1 MIAIHKILYGKFSE
15 INTPKG
21 RVYVFLFYE
30 TKGGCKVNI
39 LVFIK
44 QVADTEA
51 RIIVSGDNKTLEIE
65 NRYAINFFDE
75 FAVEEAIRIKE
86 QTKGSQVTVCA
97 YGPPRTVEALR
108 TAIAMGADRAF
119 LIDSGSR
126 ENDDPLIVSDI
137 LAGFAKKENFDLVLC
152 GRQAIDDENA
162 NIGAMVAE
170 FLNIPHVSWITK
182 LEVLDESKVRVE
194 SEIEGGRRTL
204 EVILPALFTTQ
215 KGLNEPRVP
224 LITGVM
230 KAMRTDIPIVNPAT
244 LDIPKE
250 ALGSDASKVTVLS
263 YELPA
268 QRPPVK
274 IIEGKTPVEKAKELV
289 RMLKENTKIL

>member
-1 MIAIHKILYGKFSE
+1 M
-15 INTPKG
+15 
-21 RVYVFLFYE
+21 
-30 TKGGCKVNI
+30 NI

-51 RIIVSGDNKTLEIE
+51 RILINGDNRTLEIE
-65 NRYAINFFDE
+65 NKYAINFFDE

-86 QTKGSQVTVCA
+86 QTKESQVTVCT
-97 YGPPRTVEALR
+97 YGPPGAIEALR

-119 LIDSGSR
+119 LIDSTTC

-137 LAGFAKKENFDLVLC
+137 LAGFAKKENFDLILC

-162 NIGAMVAE
+162 NVGAMVAE

-182 LEVLDESKVRVE
+182 LEVLDESKARVE
-194 SEIEGGRRTL
+194 NEIEGGRRVL
-204 EVILPALFTTQ
+204 EVTLPALFTTQ

-230 KAMRTDIPIVNPAT
+230 KAMRAEIPVIDPAT

-250 ALGSDASKVTVLS
+250 ALSKDASKVTVLS
-263 YELPA
+263 YEYPA

-274 IIEGKTPVEKAKELV
+274 IIGGATPEEKARKLIHV
-289 RMLKENTKIL
+289 LKEDAKVL

>member
-1 MIAIHKILYGKFSE
+1 MTAIHKILYGNFSE

-21 RVYVFLFYE
+21 RVYVFLCYE

-39 LVFIK
+39 LVFVK

-51 RIIVSGDNKTLEIE
+51 RIIISDDSKALEIE
-65 NRYAINFFDE
+65 NKSAINFFDE
-75 FAVEEAIRIKE
+75 FAIEEAIRIKE
-86 QTKGSQVTVCA
+86 QTKESQVTVCT
-97 YGPPRTVEALR
+97 YGPPGAIEALR

-119 LIDSGSR
+119 LIDSTNC
-126 ENDDPLIVSDI
+126 ENDDPLIVADI
-137 LAGFAKKENFDLVLC
+137 LAAFAKKENYDLLLC

-162 NIGAMVAE
+162 NTGPMVAE
-170 FLNIPHVSWITK
+170 FLSIPHASWITK
-182 LEVLDESKVRVE
+182 LEVLNDNKVRVE
-194 SEIEGGRRTL
+194 SEIEGGKRVM
-204 EVILPALFTTQ
+204 EVSLPALFTAQ

-230 KAMRTDIPIVNPAT
+230 KAMRTEIPAVDPAS

-250 ALGSDASKVTVLS
+250 ALGKDASKVTVLS
-263 YELPA
+263 YESPA

-274 IIEGKTPVEKAKELV
+274 MIEGATPDEKAKELI
-289 RMLKENTKIL
+289 RMLKESTEIL

>member
-1 MIAIHKILYGKFSE
+1 M
-15 INTPKG
+15 
-21 RVYVFLFYE
+21 
-30 TKGGCKVNI
+30 NI

-51 RIIVSGDNKTLEIE
+51 RILINGDNRTLEIE
-65 NRYAINFFDE
+65 NKYAINFFDE

-86 QTKGSQVTVCA
+86 QTKESQVTVCT
-97 YGPPRTVEALR
+97 YGPPGAIEALR

-119 LIDSGSR
+119 LIDSTTC

-137 LAGFAKKENFDLVLC
+137 LAGFAKNEKFDLVFC

-162 NIGAMVAE
+162 SIGPMIAE
-170 FLNIPHVSWITK
+170 FLNIPHVNWITK
-182 LEVLDESKVRVE
+182 IEILDESKIRVE
-194 SEIEGGRRTL
+194 SEIEGGKRVL
-204 EVILPALFTTQ
+204 EVALPALLTAQ

-230 KAMRTDIPIVNPAT
+230 KAMRTEIPTVDPAT
-244 LDIPKE
+244 LDISE
-250 ALGSDASKVTVLS
+250 ESLGKGASKVTVLS
-263 YELPA
+263 YESPV

-274 IIEGKTPVEKAKELV
+274 IIIGTSPEEKAKELV
-289 RMLKENTKIL
+289 RVLKEDAKVF